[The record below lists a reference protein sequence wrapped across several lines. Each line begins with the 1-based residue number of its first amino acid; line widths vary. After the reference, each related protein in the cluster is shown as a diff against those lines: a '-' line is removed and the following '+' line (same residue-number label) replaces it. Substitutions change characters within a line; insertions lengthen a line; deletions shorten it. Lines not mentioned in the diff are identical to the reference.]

1 MDTSRLTAHQIQMYN
16 DKLRYQQ
23 NKQTK
28 EQFEQDLRDSVKK
41 TTPSNTGLFGATNIF
56 ETPLVK
62 DSANLISLNKRKHIM
77 KEKMIDM
84 ITDLNE
90 KDFDRFESTM
100 MTYQLTK

>member
-62 DSANLISLNKRKHIM
+62 DSEKLISLNKRKHIM

-90 KDFDRFESTM
+90 KDFTRFEGTM
-100 MTYQLTK
+100 IEFELNK

>member
-1 MDTSRLTAHQIQMYN
+1 MDTSRLTAHQIQMHN

-28 EQFEQDLRDSVKK
+28 EQFEQDLRDSVKR

-62 DSANLISLNKRKHIM
+62 DSEKLISLNKRKHIM

-90 KDFDRFESTM
+90 KDFTRFEGTM
-100 MTYQLTK
+100 IEFELNK